1 MKKAPLL
8 FALGIFLTSALGVL
22 STVNVHAQSAKPVYK
37 EIMFDDLLPAKWLSE
52 IKIQMAAI
60 GRLGFLV
67 DGSEEADR
75 AMQQLRSKWD
85 TAPIDTAYLG
95 QPIRIAGYA
104 VTLDANKKQISEFL
118 LVPYFGACIH
128 LPPPPANQTILV
140 RLQKPITKL
149 ASMDTVWV
157 QGILRDARVDTG
169 LAVTG
174 YALEAASTEPYI
186 ENKRQGKKG
195 SAAHP

>member
-1 MKKAPLL
+1 MKRSS
-8 FALGIFLTSALGVL
+8 FFLTATLALFFIV
-22 STVNVHAQSAKPVYK
+22 SPPSVHAQAGSAPYK
-37 EIMFDDLLPAKWLSE
+37 EVIWDDLLPAKWASE
-52 IKIQMAAI
+52 IKVQMAAI

-67 DGSEEADR
+67 DGSEEADQ
-75 AMQQLRSKWD
+75 AMQRLRKKWD
-85 TAPIDTAYLG
+85 SAPIDTTYID

-140 RLQKPITKL
+140 KLQKPISKL
-149 ASMDTVWV
+149 ESMDTVWV
-157 QGILRDARVDTG
+157 QGTLRDARIDTG

-174 YALEAASTEPYI
+174 YVLEAAKTMPYV
-186 ENKRQGKKG
+186 ESKRQSK
-195 SAAHP
+195 